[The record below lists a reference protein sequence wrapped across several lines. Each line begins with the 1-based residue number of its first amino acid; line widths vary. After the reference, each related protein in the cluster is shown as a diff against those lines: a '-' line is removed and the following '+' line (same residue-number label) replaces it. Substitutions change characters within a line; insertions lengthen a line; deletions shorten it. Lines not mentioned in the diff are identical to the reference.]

1 MSALSDIAS
10 GLTAAVG
17 YGTADFVARQAS
29 HRIGHVRVLLFLEVF
44 GMILLLPLAIGLESD
59 RWEPS
64 DPWAAAVLLGGINF
78 VASLL
83 LYRSFEYGTLSVVS
97 PLASSYPAVTA
108 VLAFVILAERPGP
121 WTSAGIVTILAA
133 VVLLS
138 RAEAHPRSPRPRDAR
153 TGVLSAVG
161 AFAGY
166 GVFFF
171 GLAFVVGPLGPV
183 TSATVVR
190 GVGAAVLG
198 ILVLA
203 RRFSVGRLP
212 RDLWV
217 SIAVIVVLDEVAFV
231 AFNVGVLLGSV
242 AIVGTL
248 SGLFS
253 AVTVGIAAVMLR
265 ERLTRIQY
273 AAIGAIFGGVSMIA
287 LG

>member
-1 MSALSDIAS
+1 
-10 GLTAAVG
+10 
-17 YGTADFVARQAS
+17 
-29 HRIGHVRVLLFLEVF
+29 
-44 GMILLLPLAIGLESD
+44 
-59 RWEPS
+59 
-64 DPWAAAVLLGGINF
+64 
-78 VASLL
+78 
-83 LYRSFEYGTLSVVS
+83 
-97 PLASSYPAVTA
+97 
-108 VLAFVILAERPGP
+108 
-121 WTSAGIVTILAA
+121 
-133 VVLLS
+133 
-138 RAEAHPRSPRPRDAR
+138 
-153 TGVLSAVG
+153 VG